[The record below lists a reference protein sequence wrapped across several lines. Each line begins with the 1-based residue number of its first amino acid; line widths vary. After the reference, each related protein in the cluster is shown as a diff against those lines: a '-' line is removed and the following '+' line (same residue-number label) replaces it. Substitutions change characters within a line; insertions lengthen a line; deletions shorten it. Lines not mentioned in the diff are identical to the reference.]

1 MRRVSKK
8 DKYLELKMESMK
20 VAWKVAMTSAQ
31 MAVLTADCL
40 VV

>member
-1 MRRVSKK
+1 MTAAMMVGLFVGSSV
-8 DKYLELKMESMK
+8 D
-20 VAWKVAMTSAQ
+20 WKVAMTSVQ